1 MIILKSLIF
10 LLISVVIIISGCSY
24 VVSPKSHVII
34 DWVDFIKVNDI
45 TYQAVHSELGRELQ
59 EDDLDGNYTTTTFKV
74 SGNIFDSSYRNK
86 NGDAA
91 FLDEGTLIYKVKG
104 YNPNFR
110 LAAKRENEIIL
121 YESDN
126 IPDAKTGADYFD
138 ISGKV
143 KYISI
148 NSEVDGTTELARIEE
163 PENVNKLIN
172 LLLSAPVKDDQ
183 INGTEGTRY
192 FLAFHL
198 NDGTVTSHVY
208 WHDTGVFFRNIKVQK
223 EFIEIIDRAFE

>member
-1 MIILKSLIF
+1 MKSLIF
-10 LLISVVIIISGCSY
+10 LLISIAIISGCSG
-24 VVSPKSHVII
+24 VISPKSHVII
-34 DWVDFIKVNDI
+34 DWIDFIKVNDI
-45 TYQAVHSELGRELQ
+45 TYQAVHSESGRELE

-74 SGNIFDSSYRNK
+74 SGNIYDSSYRNK

-91 FLDEGTLIYKVKG
+91 FLDEGTTIYKVKG
-104 YNPNFR
+104 YKPNFR
-110 LAAKRENEIIL
+110 LAAKRDNKIIL

-126 IPDAKTGADYFD
+126 IPDAKIGGDYFD

-172 LLLSAPVKDDQ
+172 LLLTAPVKDDQ
-183 INGTEGTRY
+183 VSGIEGTRY
-192 FLAFHL
+192 FLAFYL
-198 NDGTVTSHVY
+198 NDETVTSRVY
-208 WHDTGVFFRNIKVQK
+208 WHDTGVFYRNIKVQK
-223 EFIEIIDRAFE
+223 EFIEIIDSAFE